1 MATID
6 DILSAIDSGQKAALD
21 RLFAFLSIPSI
32 SAVPAHFP
40 DCERAADW
48 LVTELGDLGFEAA
61 KRPTAGRP
69 MVVGHIKAAR
79 REAPHVLFYGHYDVQ
94 PVDPLAL
101 WRNPPFEPK
110 LETGPNGEEIVARGA
125 CDDKGQ
131 LMTFLEACRAFRQFG
146 GPPCHMTVLFEGEE
160 ETGSPS
166 LAAFLAENAKELKA
180 DVALVCDTGMWDR
193 STPAITIALRGIAA
207 EEVILTGA
215 NRDLHSGLYGGLAVN
230 PIHVLSRILS
240 ELHDDAGAVA
250 IPGFY
255 DGVEE
260 LPQELADQ
268 WRELDFDGGAFLR
281 EVGLTTPAGERD
293 RSPLE
298 VLWSRPTCEVNG
310 IIGGY
315 TGEGTKTVLPARASA
330 KITFRLVG
338 KQNPERIL
346 EAFRAFVTSRLP
358 PDVKAE
364 FLGHRRQSR
373 HLAADQ
379 EPGVA
384 HRAPGAWKPNGK
396 SRRRWSAAAGR
407 SRSSV
412 RSSAN
417 SAWTACWSASR
428 STTTASTRRT
438 RNTTGRRFIRGR
450 APGRASWR
458 HWRRDDRGQET
469 RSTGLCVNGGGNRG
483 GGWPSRHFTGTPL
496 MFSVA

>member
-6 DILSAIDSGQKAALD
+6 DILAAVDSGQKAALD

-61 KRPTAGRP
+61 KRPTTGRP

-79 REAPHVLFYGHYDVQ
+79 REAPNVLFYGHYDVQ
-94 PVDPLAL
+94 PVDPLNL

-110 LETGPNGEEIVARGA
+110 LESGPQGEQIVARGA

-131 LMTFLEACRAFRQFG
+131 LMTFLEACRAFKQFG
-146 GPPCHMTVLFEGEE
+146 GPPCHITVLFEGEE

-166 LAAFLAENAKELKA
+166 LPAFLAENAKELKA

-207 EEVILTGA
+207 DEVVLTGA

-230 PIHVLSRILS
+230 PIHVLSKILS

-250 IPGFY
+250 IPNFY

-260 LPQELADQ
+260 IPQELADQ
-268 WRELDFDGGAFLR
+268 WHELNFDGGAFLR

-298 VLWSRPTCEVNG
+298 ILWSRPTCEVNG
-310 IIGGY
+310 IVGGY

-330 KITFRLVG
+330 KLTFRLVG

-346 EAFRAFVTSRLP
+346 EGFRAFVTSRLP

-364 FLGHRRQSR
+364 FLGHGGSPAISLPIKNQVLKIARRALETEWEKPAALVGSGGSIPIVGSFKR
-373 HLAADQ
+373 ELGMDSLLVGFALDDDRVHSPNEKYDRTSFHKGARSWARILAAL
-379 EPGVA
+379 
-384 HRAPGAWKPNGK
+384 
-396 SRRRWSAAAGR
+396 AA
-407 SRSSV
+407 
-412 RSSAN
+412 
-417 SAWTACWSASR
+417 
-428 STTTASTRRT
+428 
-438 RNTTGRRFIRGR
+438 
-450 APGRASWR
+450 
-458 HWRRDDRGQET
+458 
-469 RSTGLCVNGGGNRG
+469 
-483 GGWPSRHFTGTPL
+483 
-496 MFSVA
+496 